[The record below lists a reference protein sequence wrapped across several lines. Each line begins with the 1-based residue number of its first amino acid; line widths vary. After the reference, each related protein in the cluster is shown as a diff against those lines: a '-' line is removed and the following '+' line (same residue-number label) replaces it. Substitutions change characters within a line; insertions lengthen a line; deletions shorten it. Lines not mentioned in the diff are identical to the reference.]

1 MKILL
6 ANYRYFISGGPERYL
21 FNVSNA
27 LSEDGHEVVPFSIH
41 YSRNQPSQY
50 SQYFV
55 EPLGSRDEVY
65 FQQQKRT
72 FRAIWRTTKRLF
84 YDRSVEVAV
93 SRLIEVTKP
102 EVAYVLHY
110 LRKLSPSLLAGIKH
124 AGLPIVVR
132 LSDYAMLCPQAHFL
146 RDGKPCE
153 ACANNNLWPSVE
165 YRCVQ
170 QSLPASGL
178 NFLATYYHKM
188 RRYFDMIDV
197 FVTTTN
203 FMYQKMR
210 QAGYGEERLCH
221 IPTFVNTDVF
231 HPSQNF
237 IKENYI
243 AYAGRME
250 KIKGVHFLISAM
262 AALRSARPN
271 LNITLKLAG
280 DGDKEYIASLKQ
292 QVEELGLRSVIQF
305 LGELKAD
312 ELSILVGRAYL
323 SVVPSIWYENLPN
336 TILESYACGTP
347 VLASNLGSLVECV
360 SENQT
365 GLLFQPGDANQL
377 AERLVFCLDRPDH
390 TFEMG
395 HNARLAAESMY
406 SKEQHLK
413 KLERLFTRLVH
424 QQTLEEK
431 SSGLKPV

>member
-1 MKILL
+1 VKILL

-21 FNVSNA
+21 FNVAEA

-41 YSRNQPSQY
+41 YSRNQASQY

-65 FQQQKRT
+65 FQQHKRT
-72 FRAIWRTTKRLF
+72 FRAIWRTAKRLF
-84 YDRSVEVAV
+84 YDPSVDDAV
-93 SRLIEVTKP
+93 TRLIEDSKP

-153 ACANNNLWPSVE
+153 ACGKNNLWPSVR
-165 YRCVQ
+165 YRCIQ
-170 QSLPASGL
+170 HSLPASGL
-178 NFLATYYHKM
+178 NFLATNYHRM

-203 FMYQKMR
+203 FMYQKML
-210 QAGYGEERLCH
+210 QAGYNEQRLCH
-221 IPTFVNTDVF
+221 IPTFVNAHAF
-231 HPSQNF
+231 HPSENF
-237 IKENYI
+237 IKEKYI
-243 AYAGRME
+243 VYAGRME

-271 LNITLKLAG
+271 LSIALKLAG
-280 DGDKEYIASLKQ
+280 DGDKEYISSIKQ
-292 QVEELGLRSVIQF
+292 QVEDLGLNDVIQF

-312 ELSILVGRAYL
+312 KLSTLMSRAYL

-360 SENQT
+360 SERQT

-377 AERLVFCLDRPDH
+377 AERLAFCLDRPDL
-390 TFEMG
+390 TIEMS
-395 HNARLAAESMY
+395 HNARKVAETRY
-406 SKEQHLK
+406 SKEQHLR
-413 KLERLFTRLVH
+413 KLESLFKGLAH
-424 QQTLEEK
+424 QKALEEK
-431 SSGLKPV
+431 GSGLKLG